1 MGKMF
6 QARGRKMNGRID
18 DDMLERLISY
28 EGYVEKLFAQAA
40 HRRWLEMNA
49 DVVQD
54 YEKLKTLKKRISSLV
69 DLAFFR
75 YGIENGLMKIGKNE
89 LGSDLNEDLETL
101 ATQLLRVDWDPS
113 CPKNAESFA
122 KVV

>member
-1 MGKMF
+1 MSGK
-6 QARGRKMNGRID
+6 ID
-18 DDMLERLISY
+18 DDMLKRLVSY
-28 EGYVEKLFAQAA
+28 EGYVEKLFVQAA

-54 YEKLKTLKKRISSLV
+54 YEKLKTLKKHISSLV

-75 YGIENGLMKIGKNE
+75 YGIENGLMKAGKTN

-101 ATQLLRVDWDPS
+101 ALQLQRVDWDPA
-113 CPKNAESFA
+113 CPKAAEPFV